1 MFSSSSKKYNENNFF
16 PSKLFFNFENFPNI
30 NEDNSFENSIS
41 KCDTN
46 FTSQNETI
54 SIRHCLTKELLDTID
69 FSILNETKEKNYS
82 KSSSSYINN
91 KDSNFTFNYSFNF
104 FLNKNEN
111 YSNNL
116 IEIKEISS
124 KMKFDNKSIKKKK
137 KKNKKIFEE
146 REGDWNCYFCK
157 NLNFSFRK
165 KCNKC
170 GVIKNFSESL
180 HDKCMENIL
189 SIINNNQKR
198 RKENSSFI

>member
-1 MFSSSSKKYNENNFF
+1 MFSSSSKKYIKNNFF
-16 PSKLFFNFENFPNI
+16 HSKLFFTFEKFPNS

-54 SIRHCLTKELLDTID
+54 SIRHCLTQELLDTID
-69 FSILNETKEKNYS
+69 FSILNETKEKDYS
-82 KSSSSYINN
+82 KSSMSCIIN
-91 KDSNFTFNYSFNF
+91 KDSNYTFNYSFNF

-111 YSNNL
+111 YNEGLYEKN
-116 IEIKEISS
+116 EISS
-124 KMKFDNKSIKKKK
+124 IKNLDNQSIKKKK
-137 KKNKKIFEE
+137 KKKKKNFEE

-189 SIINNNQKR
+189 SIINKNQKR
-198 RKENSSFI
+198 REENSSFI

>member
-1 MFSSSSKKYNENNFF
+1 MFSSSSKKYIKNNFF
-16 PSKLFFNFENFPNI
+16 HSKLFFTFEKFPNS

-54 SIRHCLTKELLDTID
+54 SIRHCLTQELLDTID
-69 FSILNETKEKNYS
+69 FSILNETKEKDYS
-82 KSSSSYINN
+82 KSSMSCINN
-91 KDSNFTFNYSFNF
+91 KDSNYTFNYSFNF

-111 YSNNL
+111 YNEGL
-116 IEIKEISS
+116 YE
-124 KMKFDNKSIKKKK
+124 
-137 KKNKKIFEE
+137 KNDEE

-189 SIINNNQKR
+189 SIINKNQKR
-198 RKENSSFI
+198 REENSSFI

>member
-1 MFSSSSKKYNENNFF
+1 MFSSSSKKYIKNNFF
-16 PSKLFFNFENFPNI
+16 HSKLFFTFEKFPNS

-69 FSILNETKEKNYS
+69 FSILNETKQIDYF
-82 KSSSSYINN
+82 KSSKSYINK
-91 KDSNFTFNYSFNF
+91 KDSNCTFNYSFNF

-111 YSNNL
+111 C
-116 IEIKEISS
+116 
-124 KMKFDNKSIKKKK
+124 
-137 KKNKKIFEE
+137 KKNFEE

-198 RKENSSFI
+198 RKEDSSFI